1 MAALPDSR
9 SEPEQHG
16 GIQIV
21 ELRSIEADRLTPLLD
36 EEIAAWRAELDW
48 DFRASADLVRR
59 FIHMQALGGFAL
71 VANGAHGPRVIGY
84 SYYVC
89 EEGKG
94 LIGDLYVMRE
104 RQIQIQGPQIQ
115 SPAIQTRQ
123 LENVLIEAVLGAMWR
138 TPGVKRVEAQPMML
152 GSPLGLPMRSPLGSL
167 SGSPPDRAT
176 PEGLSPSS
184 SGRDRP
190 QSYPRKFLEAPLG
203 PCVKVPARPPS
214 GAIVTGWTESM
225 QDQTARLIAAAYQGH
240 IDSRI
245 NDQYRSPGGARR
257 FLTNIVQYPGCGTF
271 FRPASFAAIDIGTR
285 QLRGIS
291 LASLVASDCGH
302 ITQICVAKAE
312 QGTGLGYE
320 LMRQSMVALTAHG
333 CRAVSLT
340 VTASNES
347 AIRLYQRLGFS
358 NRRDFA
364 AYVWDPRES

>member
-9 SEPEQHG
+9 SEHVGE
-16 GIQIV
+16 QIV

-36 EEIAAWRAELDW
+36 EEIARWRAELDW

-59 FIHMQALGGFAL
+59 FIHMQALSGFAL
-71 VANGAHGPRVIGY
+71 VSNPANGPRVTGY
-84 SYYVC
+84 SYFVC

-104 RQIQIQGPQIQ
+104 R
-115 SPAIQTRQ
+115 PAAPTSIAL
-123 LENVLIEAVLGAMWR
+123 LERALLEAVLGAIWR
-138 TPGVKRVEAQPMML
+138 MPGVKRVEAQPMML
-152 GSPLGLPMRSPLGSL
+152 GSPLDCASAGNVS
-167 SGSPPDRAT
+167 
-176 PEGLSPSS
+176 SS
-184 SGRDRP
+184 SGRARP
-190 QSYPRKFLEAPLG
+190 QSYPRKFLEAPLAG
-203 PCVKVPARPPS
+203 CLKLPARPPS
-214 GAIVTGWTESM
+214 GAIITGWTENM
-225 QDQTARLIAAAYQGH
+225 QDHTARLIAAAYQGH

-245 NDQYRSPGGARR
+245 NDQYRSPSGARR

-271 FRPASFAAIDIGTR
+271 FRPASFAAIDTATR

-302 ITQICVAKAE
+302 ITQICVSKAE

-320 LMRQSMVALTAHG
+320 LMRQSMVALSAHG

-340 VTASNES
+340 VTASNEA

-358 NRRDFA
+358 SRRDFA
-364 AYVWDPRES
+364 AYVWDPREP

>member
-9 SEPEQHG
+9 STPEQH
-16 GIQIV
+16 IREELV
-21 ELRSIEADRLTPLLD
+21 ELRTIDADRLTPLLD

-59 FIHMQALGGFAL
+59 FIHMQALGGYAL
-71 VANGAHGPRVIGY
+71 VSKTANGPRVVGY

-104 RQIQIQGPQIQ
+104 RPAHVQDQQIQPGQIH
-115 SPAIQTRQ
+115 STQTPGSR
-123 LENVLIEAVLGAMWR
+123 LEHALIEAVLGAIWR
-138 TPGVKRVEAQPMML
+138 MPGVKRVEAQPMML
-152 GSPLGLPMRSPLGSL
+152 GSPLDCATLGSV
-167 SGSPPDRAT
+167 
-176 PEGLSPSS
+176 PSS
-184 SGRDRP
+184 RPGHGRP
-190 QSYPRKFLEAPLG
+190 QSYPRKFLATTLG
-203 PCVKVPARPPS
+203 SCAKLAARPPS
-214 GAIVTGWTESM
+214 GAIITGWTESM
-225 QDQTARLIAAAYQGH
+225 QDHTARLISAAYQGH

-245 NDQYRSPGGARR
+245 NDQYRSPSGARR

-271 FRPASFAAIDIGTR
+271 FKPASFAAIDIATR

-320 LMRQSMVALTAHG
+320 LMRQSMIALKAHG

-340 VTASNES
+340 VTASNEA

-358 NRRDFA
+358 SRRDFA

>member
-9 SEPEQHG
+9 STPEQHVG
-16 GIQIV
+16 EQIV
-21 ELRSIEADRLTPLLD
+21 ELRSIDADRLTPLLD

-48 DFRASADLVRR
+48 DFRPSADLVRR
-59 FIHMQALGGFAL
+59 FIHMQALSGFAL
-71 VANGAHGPRVIGY
+71 VSDTASGPRVIGY

-94 LIGDLYVMRE
+94 LIGDLYVMRG
-104 RQIQIQGPQIQ
+104 RQSQIPG
-115 SPAIQTRQ
+115 AQ
-123 LENVLIEAVLGAMWR
+123 LENALLEAVLGAIWR
-138 TPGVKRVEAQPMML
+138 VPGVKRVEAQPMML
-152 GSPLGLPMRSPLGSL
+152 SSPLA
-167 SGSPPDRAT
+167 DRAT
-176 PEGLSPSS
+176 SGNVSS
-184 SGRDRP
+184 ASGRGGP
-190 QSYPRKFLEAPLG
+190 QSYPRKFLEAPLA
-203 PCVKVPARPPS
+203 PSVKLPAKPPL
-214 GAIVTGWTESM
+214 GAIITGWTESM

-245 NDQYRSPGGARR
+245 NDQYRSPSGARR

-271 FRPASFAAIDIGTR
+271 FRPASFAAIDTGTR

-320 LMRQSMVALTAHG
+320 LMRQSMAALSAHG
-333 CRAVSLT
+333 CKAVSLT
-340 VTASNES
+340 VTASNET
-347 AIRLYQRLGFS
+347 AIRLYRRLGFS
-358 NRRDFA
+358 DRRDFA

>member
-9 SEPEQHG
+9 STPEQRVG
-16 GIQIV
+16 DQIV
-21 ELRSIEADRLTPLLD
+21 ELRSIEADSLTPLLD

-71 VANGAHGPRVIGY
+71 VTNSASGPRIIGY
-84 SYYVC
+84 SYFVC

-94 LIGDLYVMRE
+94 LIGDLYVRRD
-104 RQIQIQGPQIQ
+104 RQGA
-115 SPAIQTRQ
+115 PAPIAL
-123 LENVLIEAVLGAMWR
+123 LENALLEAVLGAIWR
-138 TPGVKRVEAQPMML
+138 MPGVKRVEAQPMML
-152 GSPLGLPMRSPLGSL
+152 GSPLGST
-167 SGSPPDRAT
+167 PDRARPGILAST
-176 PEGLSPSS
+176 S
-184 SGRDRP
+184 SGRGGP

-203 PCVKVPARPPS
+203 PCVKLAARPPS
-214 GAIVTGWTESM
+214 GAIITGWTESM

-271 FRPASFAAIDIGTR
+271 FKPASYAAIDIATR

-302 ITQICVAKAE
+302 ITQICVAKGE

>member
-9 SEPEQHG
+9 STPEQHVG
-16 GIQIV
+16 EEIV
-21 ELRSIEADRLTPLLD
+21 ELRSIDADRLTPLLE

-71 VANGAHGPRVIGY
+71 VSNSASGPRVIGY

-104 RQIQIQGPQIQ
+104 R
-115 SPAIQTRQ
+115 PAAPVQPTHLRSAR
-123 LENVLIEAVLGAMWR
+123 LENALLEAVLGAIWR
-138 TPGVKRVEAQPMML
+138 MPGVKRVEAQPMML
-152 GSPLGLPMRSPLGSL
+152 GSPLSS
-167 SGSPPDRAT
+167 AT
-176 PEGLSPSS
+176 PGNVSS
-184 SGRDRP
+184 SSPGRARP
-190 QSYPRKFLEAPLG
+190 QSYPRKFLYAPLG
-203 PCVKVPARPPS
+203 PSVRLPPRPPA
-214 GAIVTGWTESM
+214 GAVITGWTESM
-225 QDQTARLIAAAYQGH
+225 QDHTARLIAAAYQGH

-245 NDQYRSPGGARR
+245 NDQYRSPSGARR
-257 FLTNIVQYPGCGTF
+257 FLTNIVQYPGCGMF
-271 FRPASFAAIDIGTR
+271 FKPASYAAVDIATR

-340 VTASNES
+340 VTAANET

>member
-9 SEPEQHG
+9 STPEKQTG
-16 GIQIV
+16 EQIV
-21 ELRSIEADRLTPLLD
+21 DLRSIDADGLTPLLD
-36 EEIAAWRAELDW
+36 EEIVKWRAELDW

-59 FIHMQALGGFAL
+59 FIHMQALSGFAL
-71 VANGAHGPRVIGY
+71 VSNSASGPRVTGY

-89 EEGKG
+89 EEGKA

-104 RQIQIQGPQIQ
+104 RQTQIRG
-115 SPAIQTRQ
+115 AQ
-123 LENVLIEAVLGAMWR
+123 LESALIEAVLGAIWR
-138 TPGVKRVEAQPMML
+138 TQGVKRVEAQPMML
-152 GSPLGLPMRSPLGSL
+152 GAPLSSLLDCTTLGS
-167 SGSPPDRAT
+167 
-176 PEGLSPSS
+176 LSPSS
-184 SGRDRP
+184 SARIRP
-190 QSYPRKFLEAPLG
+190 QSYPRKFLEAPLASCMKL
-203 PCVKVPARPPS
+203 PPRPPS
-214 GAIVTGWTESM
+214 GAIITGWTESM
-225 QDQTARLIAAAYQGH
+225 QDHTARLIAAAYQGH

-245 NDQYRSPGGARR
+245 NDQYRSPSGARR

-271 FRPASFAAIDIGTR
+271 FRPASYAAIDTATR

-302 ITQICVAKAE
+302 ITQICVSKAE

-358 NRRDFA
+358 GRRDFA
-364 AYVWDPRES
+364 AYVWDSREP